1 MAQHTSKA
9 KKQTRDVKEQDERFQ
24 AALKAEDAEEA
35 AAKASAGKGAK
46 AEAPKKKSI
55 KKEIRYTVILD
66 EKAAKMLEDEV
77 QRQRWKQGRK
87 GFSRSEL
94 IREAVLAYLSKS

>member
-1 MAQHTSKA
+1 MAQKPRDA
-9 KKQTRDVKEQDERFQ
+9 KKQMEEMRATM
-24 AALKAEDAEEA
+24 DAEEA
-35 AAKASAGKGAK
+35 EAKAGKGAK
-46 AEAPKKKSI
+46 VETPKKAPKR
-55 KKEIRYTVILD
+55 EIRYTVILD

-77 QRQRWKQGRK
+77 QRQRWEQGRK